1 MSIDFGLLAL
11 AMFIGLL
18 TLFLYDFKRIF
29 IRNKE
34 TLKAEAERYQNKFKG
49 NSAEKTRSTAT
60 CGTSLS
66 LDQNGNT
73 IITAESR
80 LSFDSYL

>member
-1 MSIDFGLLAL
+1 MNIDFELLAL

-18 TLFLYDFKRIF
+18 TLFLYDFKKIF
-29 IRNKE
+29 TRNKE
-34 TLKAEAERYQNKFKG
+34 ALKAEAERYQNNFKG
-49 NSAEKTRSTAT
+49 NSAEKTRSSAT

-66 LDQNGNT
+66 LDQDGST